1 MTLPPRPT
9 TPVRR
14 ALALLALFASLSA
27 QAQWQWLDNT
37 GRKVF
42 SDTAPPASV
51 PEKNILKRPGAVSA
65 TPVTVASPA
74 PQADAPKPEA
84 SKADALKPT
93 GVDAQL
99 EARKK
104 EADEA
109 EAAKKKA
116 EADRLAK
123 ARAEVCARAQQNRAA
138 LQSGQRIATVNAQG
152 EREFMSDER
161 RASEL
166 RRLEGIIRNDCAQAA
181 Q

>member
-1 MTLPPRPT
+1 MNFQRRPFSPARST
-9 TPVRR
+9 
-14 ALALLALFASLSA
+14 LALLALFASLSA
-27 QAQWQWLDNT
+27 QAEWQWVDST

-51 PEKNILKRPGAVSA
+51 PEKSILKRPGAA
-65 TPVTVASPA
+65 PAAAAEASKQEPA
-74 PQADAPKPEA
+74 KAEPAKADAPKP
-84 SKADALKPT
+84 S

-104 EADEA
+104 EAENA

-116 EADRLAK
+116 EAERIAK
-123 ARAEVCARAQQNRAA
+123 ARADSCSRAQQNRAA

-152 EREFMSDER
+152 EREFMSDDR

-166 RRLEGIIRNDCAQAA
+166 RRLEGIVRTDCAPGA

>member
-1 MTLPPRPT
+1 
-9 TPVRR
+9 
-14 ALALLALFASLSA
+14 LALFAMFVSLGA
-27 QAQWQWLDNT
+27 QAQWQWVDST

-51 PEKNILKRPGAVSA
+51 PEKSILKRPGAAPAEA
-65 TPVTVASPA
+65 TKPEQAKAEPA
-74 PQADAPKPEA
+74 KPDAPKP
-84 SKADALKPT
+84 S

-104 EADEA
+104 EAESA

-116 EADRLAK
+116 EAERIAK
-123 ARAEVCARAQQNRAA
+123 ARADSCSRAQQNRAA

-166 RRLEGIIRNDCAQAA
+166 RRLEGIVRTDCAPAA

>member
-1 MTLPPRPT
+1 MSFLRRPPFPARS
-9 TPVRR
+9 
-14 ALALLALFASLSA
+14 ALVLLALFSSLSV
-27 QAQWQWLDNT
+27 QAQWQWMDST

-51 PEKNILKRPGAVSA
+51 PEKSILKRPGAA
-65 TPVTVASPA
+65 PVAAASPA
-74 PQADAPKPEA
+74 AATDAAKPEPA
-84 SKADALKPT
+84 KA
-93 GVDAQL
+93 DAQL

-104 EADEA
+104 EAENA

-123 ARAEVCARAQQNRAA
+123 ARAEVCTRAQQNRAA

-152 EREFMSDER
+152 EREFMSDDR

-166 RRLEGIIRNDCAQAA
+166 RRLEGIIRTDCAPAA

>member
-1 MTLPPRPT
+1 MSLQRRPT
-9 TPVRR
+9 FSARR

-27 QAQWQWLDNT
+27 QAQWQWMDST

-51 PEKNILKRPGAVSA
+51 PEKSILKRPGAAPIAVAAPAKA
-65 TPVTVASPA
+65 TDTPKAEPA
-74 PQADAPKPEA
+74 
-84 SKADALKPT
+84 KADALKPS

-104 EADEA
+104 EAEEA

-116 EADRLAK
+116 EADRIAK
-123 ARAEVCARAQQNRAA
+123 ARADSCLRAQQNRAA

-152 EREFMSDER
+152 EREFMNDER

-166 RRLEGIIRNDCAQAA
+166 RRLEGIVRTDCAPAA

>member
-1 MTLPPRPT
+1 MSFLRRPPFPARS
-9 TPVRR
+9 
-14 ALALLALFASLSA
+14 ALVLLALFSSLSV
-27 QAQWQWLDNT
+27 QAQWQWMDST

-51 PEKNILKRPGAVSA
+51 PEKSILKRPGAA
-65 TPVTVASPA
+65 PVAAASPA
-74 PQADAPKPEA
+74 AATEAAKPEPAKADAPKPA
-84 SKADALKPT
+84 AA
-93 GVDAQL
+93 DAQL

-104 EADEA
+104 EAENA

-123 ARAEVCARAQQNRAA
+123 ARAEVCTRAQQNRAA

-152 EREFMSDER
+152 EREFMSDDR

-166 RRLEGIIRNDCAQAA
+166 RRLEGIIRTDCAPAA

>member
-1 MTLPPRPT
+1 MSPKRRPT
-9 TPVRR
+9 LLARQ
-14 ALALLALFASLSA
+14 ALALLALTASLSA
-27 QAQWQWLDNT
+27 QAQWQWVDGT

-42 SDTAPPASV
+42 SDTAPPATV
-51 PEKNILKRPGAVSA
+51 PEKNILKRPGSAVTSLA
-65 TPVTVASPA
+65 VAAPSPQGDA
-74 PQADAPKPEA
+74 LKKDPAKTDAP
-84 SKADALKPT
+84 KPT
-93 GVDAQL
+93 GVDSQL

-104 EADEA
+104 EAEEA

-116 EADRLAK
+116 EAERIAK
-123 ARAEVCARAQQNRAA
+123 ARADSCLRAQQNRAA

-166 RRLEGIIRNDCAQAA
+166 RRLEGIVRTDCAPAA

>member
-1 MTLPPRPT
+1 MSLQRRPT
-9 TPVRR
+9 LSARSV
-14 ALALLALFASLSA
+14 LALLALFSSLCA
-27 QAQWQWLDNT
+27 QAQWQWVDGT

-42 SDTAPPASV
+42 SDTPPPADL
-51 PEKNILKRPGAVSA
+51 PEKSILKRPGA
-65 TPVTVASPA
+65 ASLAVGAAAAQA
-74 PQADAPKPEA
+74 PAPKPEE
-84 SKADALKPT
+84 SKAGVPKLS

-104 EADEA
+104 EAEEA

-116 EADRLAK
+116 EAERIAK
-123 ARAEVCARAQQNRAA
+123 ARADSCQRAQQNRAA
-138 LQSGQRIATVNAQG
+138 LQSGQRIATVNARG

-166 RRLEGIIRNDCAQAA
+166 RRLESIVRSDCVPAA

>member
-1 MTLPPRPT
+1 MSLKRRPTLPA
-9 TPVRR
+9 RR
-14 ALALLALFASLSA
+14 ALALLALFVSLGA
-27 QAQWQWLDNT
+27 QAQWQWVDST

-51 PEKNILKRPGAVSA
+51 PEKSILKRPGAM
-65 TPVTVASPA
+65 PA
-74 PQADAPKPEA
+74 PATTPAAPVEATKPEPVKADAPKP
-84 SKADALKPT
+84 S

-104 EADEA
+104 EADNA

-116 EADRLAK
+116 EAERIAK
-123 ARAEVCARAQQNRAA
+123 ARADSCLRAQQNRAA

-161 RASEL
+161 RTSEL
-166 RRLEGIIRNDCAQAA
+166 RRLEGIVRTDCAPAGQ
-181 Q
+181 